1 MGEIIEKTFNLI
13 DTFEKST
20 LIKDI
25 KKYKKNL
32 LKNEYI
38 LSLVAKYN
46 KEKDINKKMDIKK
59 ELFSNDDYKE
69 YMKLYNEL
77 SMIILRINSKYK
89 EYTNTKK
96 EAK

>member
-1 MGEIIEKTFNLI
+1 
-13 DTFEKST
+13 
-20 LIKDI
+20 
-25 KKYKKNL
+25 
-32 LKNEYI
+32 
-38 LSLVAKYN
+38 
-46 KEKDINKKMDIKK
+46 MDIKK